1 MSKLL
6 DQAVRIHSSIA
17 QLPPDKREHYQEVFN
32 RLEVDLI
39 IPLVLLQN
47 KIDEEYPDLE
57 PLSIK

>member
-6 DQAVRIHSSIA
+6 DQAVRIQASIT
-17 QLPPDKREHYQEVFN
+17 QLPPDKREQYQEVFN

>member
-6 DQAVRIHSSIA
+6 DQAVKIQASIT
-17 QLPPDKREHYQEVFN
+17 QLPPNKRDYYQEVFN